1 MSTSSNSKKT
11 NIVVAGGS
19 RGLGQ
24 ALLNE
29 FASRGFDSYAL
40 HRGTPINDA
49 TNIHIDIDQSSD
61 AYETS
66 TNALES
72 ILAQNLNSEVC
83 VHFVS
88 GGGLGTSLVNGD
100 INDIQR
106 VLYHNYSFP
115 AGLSAFLMQLAQQDQ
130 YCNLKLSLFFYSSA
144 VTQHCSA
151 NPFYCAAKSA
161 LEAFYKS
168 SFLVRPRNVFM
179 YMFRLGIVDIQHK
192 YFHRLSQE
200 KPQEFASILSK
211 QLPSGYVL
219 KPSEVSSF
227 AAYSALDTNACN
239 GVICD
244 ITGGNS
250 WH

>member
-1 MSTSSNSKKT
+1 MSTTSNTKKK

-24 ALLNE
+24 ALLSE
-29 FASRGFDSYAL
+29 FASRGFDSYAF
-40 HRGTPINDA
+40 HRGSPINDV
-49 TNIHIDIDQSSD
+49 TNIHIDIDQPRD

-72 ILAQNLNSEVC
+72 ILAENLNSEVC

-88 GGGLGTSLVNGD
+88 GGGLGTSLLNDD
-100 INDIQR
+100 INDIER

-115 AGLSAFLMQLAQQDQ
+115 AGLTAFLMQLAQQDK
-130 YCNLKLSLFFYSSA
+130 YCNLKLSVFFYSSA
-144 VTQHCSA
+144 VTQHYSA

-168 SFLVRPRNVFM
+168 SFLIRPRNVFM

-192 YFHRLSQE
+192 YFHRLSKE
-200 KPQEFASILSK
+200 KPHEFASILSK
-211 QLPSGYVL
+211 QLPSGYVSL
-219 KPSEVSSF
+219 PSEVSSL
-227 AAYSALDTNACN
+227 AAHSALDTNACN

-244 ITGGNS
+244 ISGGNS